1 MLRAFVTIGTVL
13 ASCLISKGDPM
24 RTVYAAANLID
35 AHLVR
40 HALEQEGIPAF
51 VRGEALVGGI
61 GELPAVGLVSVAVPD
76 SAWEQARDIVDRL
89 GLGSNATHPGDAME
103 GQGGRCPA

>member
-1 MLRAFVTIGTVL
+1 
-13 ASCLISKGDPM
+13 M

-40 HALEQEGIPAF
+40 HALEQAGIPAF

-76 SAWEQARDIVDRL
+76 GAWEQARDVVE
-89 GLGSNATHPGDAME
+89 GLGFGSKAASLDDATE
-103 GQGGRCPA
+103 GQGGVCPA